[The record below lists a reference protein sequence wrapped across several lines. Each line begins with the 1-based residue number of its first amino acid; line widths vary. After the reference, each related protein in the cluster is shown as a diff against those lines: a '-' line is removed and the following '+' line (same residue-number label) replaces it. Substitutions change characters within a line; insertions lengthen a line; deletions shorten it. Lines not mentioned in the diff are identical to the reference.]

1 MAGAPK
7 LRIKKFFGSST
18 IEEMVLNLDEA
29 RGYLNYFWQPDQ
41 AKHTVISID
50 GQNIKSFEELAAV
63 AAKDRY
69 KDRAFIDI
77 GLFLSNDGQKSIWP
91 K

>member
-41 AKHTVISID
+41 AKHTVP
-50 GQNIKSFEELAAV
+50 KTAT
-63 AAKDRY
+63 R
-69 KDRAFIDI
+69 I
-77 GLFLSNDGQKSIWP
+77 GLLLR
-91 K
+91 